1 MIAYVSTQKYMHVLQ
16 SFLQTWGKSLRR
28 SVIQY
33 DYESLFNVEALPAA
47 CYVFTDLDR
56 INEETLER
64 AAELAQRLA
73 SEGNPVLNR
82 PGQTRDRFSLL
93 DELWKTGVNPYRV
106 FSVDE
111 LSDIR
116 YPAFLRRRNDHDG
129 PRTTLL
135 ANRESLQ
142 IVLDQALAAGVPA
155 KDLMAVE
162 FCAVRSSDGFVRK
175 YAYFNFGG
183 KLVPR
188 HVVFDHD
195 WVVKAP
201 TRSSGRDVTAAQ
213 VEEEL
218 EFIHRELYRDEIAE
232 VFRRARI
239 DYGRLDFSIFE
250 GRPVIWEI
258 NDNPIPMTVPEDV
271 LPARAEVDQ
280 TCSRLLTEGFQYLL
294 ASAPSAKRAQD
305 ST

>member
-1 MIAYVSTQKYMHVLQ
+1 
-16 SFLQTWGKSLRR
+16 
-28 SVIQY
+28 
-33 DYESLFNVEALPAA
+33 
-47 CYVFTDLDR
+47 
-56 INEETLER
+56 
-64 AAELAQRLA
+64 
-73 SEGNPVLNR
+73 
-82 PGQTRDRFSLL
+82 
-93 DELWKTGVNPYRV
+93 
-106 FSVDE
+106 
-111 LSDIR
+111 
-116 YPAFLRRRNDHDG
+116 
-129 PRTTLL
+129 
-135 ANRESLQ
+135 
-142 IVLDQALAAGVPA
+142 
-155 KDLMAVE
+155 
-162 FCAVRSSDGFVRK
+162 
-175 YAYFNFGG
+175 
-183 KLVPR
+183 
-188 HVVFDHD
+188 VVFDHD

-218 EFIHRELYRDEIAE
+218 DFIHRELYRDEIAE